1 MTAVAEWFRWL
12 DAHYGIN
19 LSIFYDGYD
28 RSRFLLGLV
37 TTIELSLLCGALS
50 VAVGIAGAWL
60 QGSRSRLVRGAVRGY
75 IEFFRNTPPLIQLL
89 FFYFA
94 VATLLPTLPDG
105 GGGVQPLVSNV
116 GWAIISFS
124 LFAGAH
130 NVEIFRAGID
140 AVPPGLREAAAGLG
154 HTRFQ
159 IFRLIVF
166 PLALRISF
174 PAFNNNMVNLVKT
187 TTLAYAI
194 AVPELLYASAQIWSE
209 DFNVREMMN
218 ILLAIYL
225 LLVALVVWGLN
236 WLERRMHIPG
246 YGT

>member
-1 MTAVAEWFRWL
+1 VTGVADWFRWL
-12 DAHYGIN
+12 DSAYGVN

-28 RSRFLLGLV
+28 RGRFLVGLA
-37 TTIELSLLCGALS
+37 TTVELSIACTVLS
-50 VAVGIAGAWL
+50 VAVGILGAWL
-60 QGSRSRLVRGAVRGY
+60 QGSKSPFVRAAVRGY

-94 VATLLPTLPDG
+94 IGTLLPAIADG
-105 GGGVQPLVSNV
+105 AGSSRPIVSNV

-130 NVEIFRAGID
+130 NIEIFRSGID
-140 AVPPGLREAAAGLG
+140 AVPLAMREAAASLG
-154 HTRFQ
+154 HTRLHVF
-159 IFRLIVF
+159 FLIVF

-174 PAFNNNMVNLVKT
+174 PALNNNIVNLVKT

-218 ILLAIYL
+218 VLLVVYL
-225 LLVALVVWGLN
+225 LLIALVVWGMN
-236 WLERRMHIPG
+236 AIEQRMRIPG
-246 YGT
+246 YNM

>member
-12 DAHYGIN
+12 DQHYGIN
-19 LSIFYDGYD
+19 LTIFYDGFD
-28 RSRFLLGLV
+28 RRRFLLGLA
-37 TTIELSLLCGALS
+37 TTIELSLVCGVLS
-50 VAVGIAGAWL
+50 VVVGVAGAWL
-60 QGSRSRLVRGAVRGY
+60 QGAKSRLVRGAVRGY

-94 VATLLPTLPDG
+94 VGTLLPTLPNAG
-105 GGGVQPLVSNV
+105 PLVSNT

-130 NVEIFRAGID
+130 NVEIFRSGID

-154 HTRFQ
+154 HSRFQ

-174 PAFNNNMVNLVKT
+174 AAFNNNMVNLVKT

-209 DFNVREMMN
+209 DFNVKEMMN
-218 ILLAIYL
+218 ILLLVYL
-225 LLVALVVWGLN
+225 LLVALVVWGMN
-236 WLERRMHIPG
+236 RIERRMRIPG
-246 YGT
+246 YSV